1 MQPYMQVYT
10 DTLYIYIYIAEY
22 QIKATE
28 NDDEPYINKYI

>member
-10 DTLYIYIYIAEY
+10 DTLYIYIAEY